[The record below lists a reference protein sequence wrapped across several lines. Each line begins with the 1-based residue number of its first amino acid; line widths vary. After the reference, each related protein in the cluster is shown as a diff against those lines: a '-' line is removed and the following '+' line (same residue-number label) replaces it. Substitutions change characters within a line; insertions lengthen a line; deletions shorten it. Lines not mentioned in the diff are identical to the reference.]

1 MKKQIAVIF
10 GSINSE
16 HDVSVASASSVV
28 KNFPNDKYDLVPVY
42 ISKTGTW
49 YTGNYTTKDF
59 DEMAFDTSRE
69 LYLKFDFNNTGFY
82 DASTHSHVKV
92 DAAFIMLHGQM
103 GEGGHIQGLL
113 HAANIPFTGCD
124 VLSSAL
130 CMDKIYTHV
139 ICESFG
145 IPMAAYKVLVRNQ
158 EYDISDIE
166 YPVIVKPAREGSS
179 YGVSFAADKK
189 SLETAIKYAFEFDE
203 RILIEA
209 YIKGTEVGVGILK
222 TKKDYIVSDVDQVN
236 VSGDIFDFQEKY
248 HPHTATTLPLST
260 FPETVR
266 DKVADYAKQVFDI
279 LGCYQF
285 SRLDFFVTA
294 NHEIYLNEVNT
305 IPGFT
310 STSRY
315 PSMLN
320 RKGVDFTTLI
330 TKMIDDIA

>member
-16 HDVSVASASSVV
+16 HDVSVASAASVV
-28 KNFPNDKYDLVPVY
+28 KNFPYDKYDMIPVY

-49 YTGNYTTKDF
+49 YTGDYREDNF
-59 DEMAFDTSRE
+59 NNVAFDSSRE
-69 LYLKFDFNNTGFY
+69 LYLKFDFKNPGFIDASNNT
-82 DASTHSHVKV
+82 SINI

-113 HAANIPFTGCD
+113 HSANIPFTGCD

-145 IPMAAYKVLVRNQ
+145 IPMAAYKVLVRDQ
-158 EYDISDIE
+158 DYDISDIE

-179 YGVSFAADKK
+179 YGVSFASDEE
-189 SLETAIKYAFEFDE
+189 SLVKAIKYAFEFDE
-203 RILIEA
+203 RILVEA

-222 TKKDYIVSDVDQVN
+222 TKQDYVVSDVDQVN

-260 FPETVR
+260 FPESVR
-266 DKVADYAKQVFDI
+266 NKVADYAKQVFEI
-279 LGCYQF
+279 LGCNQF
-285 SRLDFFVTA
+285 SRLDFFVTE
-294 NHEIYLNEVNT
+294 NHDIYLNEVNT

-310 STSRY
+310 SSSRY
-315 PSMLN
+315 PSMLA

-330 TKMIDDIA
+330 TKMIDDIV

>member
-16 HDVSVASASSVV
+16 HEVSVASAASVI
-28 KNFPNDKYDLVPVY
+28 KNFPHDIYDMVPVY
-42 ISKTGTW
+42 ISKSGTW
-49 YTGNYTTKDF
+49 YTGDFTSDNFTNMDF
-59 DEMAFDTSRE
+59 DLSRE
-69 LYLKFDFNNTGFY
+69 LYLKFDFKNPGFI
-82 DASTHSHVKV
+82 DASTNQSLPI

-113 HAANIPFTGCD
+113 HSANIPFTGCD

-145 IPMAAYKVLVRNQ
+145 IPMAKYQVLVRGQ
-158 EYDISDIE
+158 EYDITNIS

-179 YGVSFAADKK
+179 YGVSFANDET
-189 SLETAIKYAFEFDE
+189 SLVNAINYAFEFDE
-203 RILIEA
+203 RILVEA

-222 TKKDYIVSDVDQVN
+222 TKADYIVSDVDQVN

-248 HPHTATTLPLST
+248 HPHTATTLPLSE
-260 FPETVR
+260 FPEPVR
-266 DKVADYAKQVFDI
+266 NQVTEYAKQVFDI
-279 LGCYQF
+279 LGCNQF
-285 SRLDFFVTA
+285 SRLDFFVTP

-310 STSRY
+310 SSSRY
-315 PSMLN
+315 PSMLA
-320 RKGVDFTTLI
+320 RKGVDFRTLI
-330 TKMIDDIA
+330 TKMVDDIV

>member
-1 MKKQIAVIF
+1 MKKRIAVIF

-16 HDVSVASASSVV
+16 HDVSVASAASVV
-28 KNFPNDKYDLVPVY
+28 KNFPHSDYEMIPVY
-42 ISKTGTW
+42 IAKNGTW
-49 YTGNYTTKDF
+49 YTGDYTQTNF
-59 DEMAFDTSRE
+59 ETLSFEGSRE
-69 LYLKFDFNNTGFY
+69 LYLKFDFKNPGFI
-82 DASTHSHVKV
+82 DATNGESISI

-113 HAANIPFTGCD
+113 HSANIPFTGCD

-145 IPMAAYKVLVRNQ
+145 IPMAAYRVLVRG
-158 EYDISDIE
+158 ESYDLSDIQ

-179 YGVSFAADKK
+179 YGVSFASDLDA
-189 SLETAIKYAFEFDE
+189 LEKAIAYAFEFDE

-222 TKKDYIVSDVDQVN
+222 TKLETIVSDVDQVN

-260 FPETVR
+260 FPESVR
-266 DKVADYAKQVFDI
+266 NQVAEYAVKVFDI

-285 SRLDFFVTA
+285 SRLDFFVTDD
-294 NHEIYLNEVNT
+294 HKIYLNEVNT

-310 STSRY
+310 SSSRY
-315 PSMLN
+315 PSMLA
-320 RKGVDFTTLI
+320 RKGVDFTSLI
-330 TKMIDDIA
+330 KKMIDDIV